1 MNNKILKSNDIIDF
15 QKICLIKMD
24 HHYKQFIKIQED
36 FNNKIK
42 MYINLKT
49 GQNFEYIISDNSII
63 YYQGIEKSGLGFDSS
78 KLQGIYNPGLG
89 FTNVKLPQEQGTY
102 KIMFSII
109 NHEWFLYDNK
119 LIFKSA
125 DINEVIYQY
134 NILTNRL
141 AIVLSDYNVDNDIEM
156 ITNLINEY
164 KIED

>member
-36 FNNKIK
+36 FSNKIK

-49 GQNFEYIISDNSII
+49 GQNFEYTIIENSII
-63 YYQGIEKSGLGFDSS
+63 YNPGLGFTNV
-78 KLQGIYNPGLG
+78 KLQQEQGIYNPGLG
-89 FTNVKLPQEQGTY
+89 FTNVKLPQEQGIY

-109 NHEWFLYDNK
+109 NQEWFLYDNK

-134 NILTNRL
+134 NILTDRL

-156 ITNLINEY
+156 IINSINEY
-164 KIED
+164 KLED